1 MLNPQELTNL
11 IREKLHV
18 KRGDCLP
25 FTGWDKDIT
34 RNELGDIMREAG
46 FKIGA
51 EIGVRKG
58 DYSKIL
64 CERIPDLK
72 IYCIDPYIPYRGRR
86 PDQEKMDA
94 LFAHAQNNLKNFN
107 ATFVRKTSMEA
118 VNDFEDGSLDFVYID
133 AMHEFDPVMLDII
146 HWTPKV
152 RIGGI
157 VAGHDYIDAY
167 DCGVINAVR
176 AYTFAHCINEW
187 YLTWERISKNL
198 EFPRSWFWVRK

>member
-1 MLNPQELTNL
+1 MLNAQELTNL
-11 IREKLHV
+11 IRSKLHV

-25 FTGWDKDIT
+25 FTGWDKSIT

-157 VAGHDYIDAY
+157 VAGHDYIESY

-176 AYTFAHCINEW
+176 AYTFAHGIHEW

-198 EFPRSWFWVRK
+198 EFPRSWFLVRK